1 MVVLCVA
8 FWNFIYTR
16 TPSGVSRLAWR
27 SLDTVANNLCQTLM
41 FVFKEN
47 TLFYTFIILE
57 NRNVLVTRPGEL
69 RVDRGMFGILG
80 LLFILECLG
89 SAMVKTLKKVFVV
102 APSMHSIS

>member
-1 MVVLCVA
+1 MVALYVA
-8 FWNFIYTR
+8 FWIFIYTSR
-16 TPSGVSRLAWR
+16 DWRGV

-57 NRNVLVTRPGEL
+57 NRNALVTRPGEL

>member
-1 MVVLCVA
+1 M
-8 FWNFIYTR
+8 
-16 TPSGVSRLAWR
+16 SRLAWR

-57 NRNVLVTRPGEL
+57 NRNALVTRPGEL